1 MSVSAGSRPCREPC
15 AVPSEAATGRALC
28 VTFLRVSL
36 TRTVCRALPRDVCG
50 RRRRA
55 APSSLGLSGGD
66 SPGLQR
72 QTTVPVTS
80 GDGALR
86 RRLRGAQ
93 FCFVSPVAADA
104 RRSPSSAVGR
114 GLRVTPSLARTPHP
128 TGAPGRTSPSFA
140 FSRAA
145 AARQPAACSLHES
158 LSCLFSHVGSLPGLS
173 ECEKSYIV

>member
-1 MSVSAGSRPCREPC
+1 MRDVPARVPDADRVPRAPPGRVRETSPSGAVVSGTLRRRVAGP
-15 AVPSEAATGRALC
+15 ATSDDG
-28 VTFLRVSL
+28 
-36 TRTVCRALPRDVCG
+36 PRD
-50 RRRRA
+50 
-55 APSSLGLSGGD
+55 
-66 SPGLQR
+66 
-72 QTTVPVTS
+72 S

-93 FCFVSPVAADA
+93 FCFVSPVAVDA

-140 FSRAA
+140 FSRTA